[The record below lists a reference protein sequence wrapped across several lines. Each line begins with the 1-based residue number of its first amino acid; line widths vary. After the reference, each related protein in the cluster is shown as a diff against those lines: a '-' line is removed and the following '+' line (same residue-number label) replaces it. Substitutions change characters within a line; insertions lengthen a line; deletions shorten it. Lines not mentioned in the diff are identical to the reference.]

1 MFRVFDQSNS
11 SSQAHWPAL
20 MAWALML
27 LTVIAAGP
35 GYFAYAL
42 VHALHGELP
51 AHRSGPPPGL
61 VGSVGLRDVTAHQ
74 KAVSTAGSTNSE
86 IAVEQLGLIE
96 EDPFKAYLKLRR
108 TTEAVDTRTA
118 MNLPDR
124 LAGYR
129 PKTYRTVCVR
139 LCDGYYFPI
148 SYSTTVDHF
157 ADQEKLCQSR
167 CESPVR
173 LYVYPN
179 RGGTP
184 DQMRDLS
191 GNPYLNLQ
199 TAFRFHVEFDS
210 ACSCQPQPWSI
221 AAKRRHRLYAQA
233 AKQSKARS

>member
-129 PKTYRTVCVR
+129 PKTYRTVCVECVWQLQPVSLILAADCPSLQR
-139 LCDGYYFPI
+139 C
-148 SYSTTVDHF
+148 TT
-157 ADQEKLCQSR
+157 
-167 CESPVR
+167 
-173 LYVYPN
+173 
-179 RGGTP
+179 
-184 DQMRDLS
+184 
-191 GNPYLNLQ
+191 
-199 TAFRFHVEFDS
+199 
-210 ACSCQPQPWSI
+210 
-221 AAKRRHRLYAQA
+221 
-233 AKQSKARS
+233 